1 MNVSHVASHYV
12 TKVVLFMNCVQFGR
26 SALSHAAELGH
37 LSIVRM
43 MIRQFGC
50 SVEECTFV
58 SDRAISTAIFYRHC
72 SMHCIDSCCDLRTY
86 LDHRTL
92 HCCMCFIGWMDPT
105 ACHCKIWPASCS
117 EGIG

>member
-12 TKVVLFMNCVQFGR
+12 TKVVLFVNCVQFGR

-72 SMHCIDSCCDLRTY
+72 SMHYIAVVIYIR
-86 LDHRTL
+86 
-92 HCCMCFIGWMDPT
+92 I
-105 ACHCKIWPASCS
+105 
-117 EGIG
+117 